1 MCPKPQLSDELII
14 VLKPVSC
21 DVCGKRFADESIL
34 GTHLVIHNSNTGP
47 LEYSKKNPK
56 TMSVKELKDELR
68 KQNLSVLGKK
78 DILIKRL
85 ESRLAGG
92 C

>member
-1 MCPKPQLSDELII
+1 MP
-14 VLKPVSC
+14 C

-34 GTHLVIHNSNTGP
+34 GTYLVIHNSNTGP
-47 LEYSKKNPK
+47 LECSKKNSK

>member
-1 MCPKPQLSDELII
+1 
-14 VLKPVSC
+14 
-21 DVCGKRFADESIL
+21 
-34 GTHLVIHNSNTGP
+34 
-47 LEYSKKNPK
+47 
-56 TMSVKELKDELR
+56 MSVKELKDKLR